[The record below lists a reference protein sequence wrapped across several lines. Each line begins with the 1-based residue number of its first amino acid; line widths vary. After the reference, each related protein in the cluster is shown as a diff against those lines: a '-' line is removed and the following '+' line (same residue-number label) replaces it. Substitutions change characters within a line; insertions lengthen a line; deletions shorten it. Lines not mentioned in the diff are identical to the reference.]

1 MRGQTSHP
9 PMSFVIEARV
19 DSVGETVHGA
29 LLDQRHHKDDE
40 EDEGEEE
47 AYVGTTIV
55 KVLRPTRGMN
65 E

>member
-1 MRGQTSHP
+1 
-9 PMSFVIEARV
+9 MSFVIEARV

>member
-1 MRGQTSHP
+1 
-9 PMSFVIEARV
+9 MSFVIEARV

-47 AYVGTTIV
+47 A
-55 KVLRPTRGMN
+55 LRRVRPLLRYCAQLA